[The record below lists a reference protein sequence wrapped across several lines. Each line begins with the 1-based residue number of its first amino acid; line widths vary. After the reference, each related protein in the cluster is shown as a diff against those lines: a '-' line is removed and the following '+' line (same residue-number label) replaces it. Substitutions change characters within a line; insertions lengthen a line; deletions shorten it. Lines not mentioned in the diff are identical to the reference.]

1 MSSATTLSRPASAN
15 KIAQTAIYYS
25 AFIALGLAS
34 ASLGPTL
41 GGLAQHTHTRL
52 SEISFIFSAR
62 GLGYLIGSLVGGRVY
77 DRWPGHVVMVG
88 VLVVMAAMLALAPV
102 IPLLWLLTM
111 VLLVLGMGEGAMDV
125 GGNTLLMWLHR
136 NEVGPFMNG
145 LHFFWGVGAFLS
157 PIIVAQA
164 VLISGDITWAY
175 WMLAV
180 LMLPAVIGLLRL
192 PSPAIQASRQA
203 SESRQV
209 NHVGLVVLIALFLF
223 LYVGAEG
230 SLGGWIF
237 TYTVALGLSGQTV
250 AAYLTSVFWGSL
262 TAGRLLSIPL
272 ATRLQ
277 PRSVLLM
284 DLAGC
289 LISMSIILLWPNSL
303 TAVWVGVIGTGLAM
317 ASIFPTTLS
326 LAESRMHITGQITSW
341 FFVGASLGGM
351 TMPWIIGQLFESIG
365 PHVTMLTITADLAL
379 MAGVF
384 AAMMLAARKADSP
397 AGVTQEV

>member
-1 MSSATTLSRPASAN
+1 MSSTTTTVARPASAN
-15 KIAQTAIYYS
+15 RLVQTAIYY
-25 AFIALGLAS
+25 ATFIALGLAS

-52 SEISFIFSAR
+52 SEISFTFSAR
-62 GLGYLIGSLVGGRVY
+62 ALGYLIGSLVGGRIY

-88 VLVVMAAMLALAPV
+88 VLVVMAAMLALAPMM
-102 IPLLWLLTM
+102 PLLWLLTA

-125 GGNTLLMWLHR
+125 GGNTLLMWVHR
-136 NEVGPFMNG
+136 SEVGPFMNG

-180 LMLPAVIGLLRL
+180 LMLPVVIGLLRL
-192 PSPAIQASRQA
+192 PSPVAQISSQV
-203 SESRQV
+203 SESRRV
-209 NHVGLVVLIALFLF
+209 NPVPLIVLIALFLF
-223 LYVGAEG
+223 LYVGAES

-237 TYTVALGLSGQTV
+237 TYTVALRLSSETA
-250 AAYLTSVFWGSL
+250 AAYLTSAFWGSL
-262 TAGRLLSIPL
+262 TAGRLLAIPI
-272 ATRLQ
+272 AARLR
-277 PRSVLLM
+277 PRSILLI

-289 LISMSIILLWPNSL
+289 LMSMGIILLWPNSL
-303 TAVWVGVIGTGLAM
+303 VAVWVGTIGTGLAM
-317 ASIFPTTLS
+317 ASVFPTTLS

-351 TMPWIIGQLFESIG
+351 TAPWIIGQLFESIG
-365 PHVTMLTITADLAL
+365 PRVTMMTIMADLVL
-379 MAGVF
+379 LAGVF
-384 AAMMLAARKADSP
+384 VAMMLQYAPRSLRS
-397 AGVTQEV
+397 E

>member
-1 MSSATTLSRPASAN
+1 MSSTTTFARPASAN

-62 GLGYLIGSLVGGRVY
+62 ALGYLIGSFVGGRVY
-77 DRWPGHVVMVG
+77 DRRPGHVVMAG

-102 IPLLWLLTM
+102 MPLLWLLTAI
-111 VLLVLGMGEGAMDV
+111 LLVLGMGEGTMDV
-125 GGNTLLMWLHR
+125 GGNTLLMWVHR
-136 NEVGPFMNG
+136 GEVGPFMNG
-145 LHFFWGVGAFLS
+145 LHFSWGVGAFLS

-180 LMLPAVIGLLRL
+180 LMLPVVIGLLRL
-192 PSPAIQASRQA
+192 PSPVAQAISPV
-203 SESRQV
+203 SESKRV
-209 NHVGLVVLIALFLF
+209 NHVLLVVLIALFLF

-237 TYTVALGLSGQTV
+237 TYTVALRLSSEAA
-250 AAYLTSVFWGSL
+250 AAYLTSAFWGSL
-262 TAGRLLSIPL
+262 TVGRLLAIPI
-272 ATRLQ
+272 AARLR
-277 PRSVLLM
+277 PRSILLI

-289 LISMSIILLWPNSL
+289 LMSMGIILLWPNSL
-303 TAVWVGVIGTGLAM
+303 VAVWVGAIGIGLAM

-341 FFVGASLGGM
+341 FFVGASLGSM
-351 TMPWIIGQLFESIG
+351 TVPWMIGQLFESIG
-365 PHVTMLTITADLAL
+365 PRVTMMTITADLVL
-379 MAGVF
+379 MVGVF
-384 AAMMLAARKADSP
+384 VAMMLSARKA
-397 AGVTQEV
+397 ATEQA

>member
-1 MSSATTLSRPASAN
+1 MSSTTTTYTQPVRVN
-15 KIAQTAIYYS
+15 KIAQTAVYYA

-41 GGLAQHTHTRL
+41 GGLAEHTHTRL
-52 SEISFIFSAR
+52 SEISFVFSAR
-62 GLGYLIGSLVGGRVY
+62 ALGYLIGSFVGGRVY

-88 VLVVMAAMLALAPV
+88 VFVVMAAMLALAPMM
-102 IPLLWLLTM
+102 PLLWLLTAI
-111 VLLVLGMGEGAMDV
+111 LLVLGMGEGALDV
-125 GGNTLLMWLHR
+125 GGNTLLMWVHR
-136 NEVGPFMNG
+136 GQVGPFMNG
-145 LHFFWGVGAFLS
+145 LHFSWGVGAFLS

-180 LMLPAVIGLLRL
+180 LMLPVVIGLLRL
-192 PSPAIQASRQA
+192 PSPVAQASSPA
-203 SESRQV
+203 SESKRVNQV
-209 NHVGLVVLIALFLF
+209 LLVVLIALFLF

-237 TYTVALGLSGQTV
+237 TYTVALRLSSEAA
-250 AAYLTSVFWGSL
+250 AAYLTSAFWGSL
-262 TAGRLLSIPL
+262 TVGRLLAIPI
-272 ATRLQ
+272 AARLR
-277 PRSVLLM
+277 PRSVLLI

-289 LISMSIILLWPNSL
+289 LMSMGVILLWPNSL
-303 TAVWVGVIGTGLAM
+303 VAVWVGAIGTGLAM

-341 FFVGASLGGM
+341 FFMGASLGSM
-351 TMPWIIGQLFESIG
+351 TVPWIIGQLFESIG
-365 PHVTMLTITADLAL
+365 PRVTMITITADLVL

-384 AAMMLAARKADSP
+384 VAMMLAARKA
-397 AGVTQEV
+397 ATEQA

>member
-1 MSSATTLSRPASAN
+1 MSSTTTTYTQPVRVN
-15 KIAQTAIYYS
+15 KIAQTAVYYA

-52 SEISFIFSAR
+52 SEISFVFSAR
-62 GLGYLIGSLVGGRVY
+62 ALGYLIGSFVGGRVY
-77 DRWPGHVVMVG
+77 DRWPGHVVIVG
-88 VLVVMAAMLALAPV
+88 VLVVMAAMLALTPMM
-102 IPLLWLLTM
+102 PLLWLLTAI
-111 VLLVLGMGEGAMDV
+111 LLVLGMGEGAMDV
-125 GGNTLLMWLHR
+125 GGNTLLMWVHR

-157 PIIVAQA
+157 PIIIAQA

-180 LMLPAVIGLLRL
+180 LMLPVVIGLLRL
-192 PSPAIQASRQA
+192 PSPVAQASSQV
-203 SESRQV
+203 SESKRV
-209 NHVGLVVLIALFLF
+209 NHVLLVVLIALFLF

-237 TYTVALGLSGQTV
+237 TYTVALRLSSEAA
-250 AAYLTSVFWGSL
+250 AAYLTSAFWGSL
-262 TAGRLLSIPL
+262 TVGRLLAIPI
-272 ATRLQ
+272 AARLR
-277 PRSVLLM
+277 PRSVLLI

-289 LISMSIILLWPNSL
+289 LMSMGIILLWPNSL
-303 TAVWVGVIGTGLAM
+303 VAVWVGAIGTGLAM

-326 LAESRMHITGQITSW
+326 LAESRMHITGQTTSW

-351 TMPWIIGQLFESIG
+351 TVPWIIGQLFESIG
-365 PHVTMLTITADLAL
+365 PRVTMLTITADLML

-384 AAMMLAARKADSP
+384 VAMMLSARKA
-397 AGVTQEV
+397 ATEQA

>member
-1 MSSATTLSRPASAN
+1 MSSMTAAQSARTG
-15 KIAQTAIYYS
+15 KIAQTAVYYA

-62 GLGYLIGSLVGGRVY
+62 ALGYLIGSVVGGRIY
-77 DRWPGHVVMVG
+77 DRWPGHGVMVG
-88 VLVVMAAMLALAPV
+88 VFVMMAAALALTPV
-102 IPLLWLLTM
+102 IPLLWLLTA

-125 GGNTLLMWLHR
+125 GGNTLLMWVHR
-136 NEVGPFMNG
+136 SEVGPFMNG

-164 VLISGDITWAY
+164 VLVSGDITWAY

-180 LMLPAVIGLLRL
+180 LMLPVVIGLLRL
-192 PSPAIQASRQA
+192 PSPAPQPSRPV
-203 SESRQV
+203 SESRRV
-209 NHVGLVVLIALFLF
+209 HHILLVILIALFLF

-237 TYTVALGLSGQTV
+237 TYTVAMRLSSETA
-250 AAYLTSVFWGSL
+250 AAYLTSAFWGSL
-262 TAGRLLSIPL
+262 TAGRLLAIPL
-272 ATRLQ
+272 AARLR

-289 LISMSIILLWPNSL
+289 ILSLGLILLWPNSL
-303 TAVWVGVIGTGLAM
+303 VAVWVGAIGTGLAM

-326 LAESRMHITGQITSW
+326 LAESRLHITGQVTSW

-351 TMPWIIGQLFESIG
+351 TVPWIIGQLFEPVG
-365 PHVTMLTITADLAL
+365 PYATMLTIMVDVVL

-384 AAMMLAARKADSP
+384 VAMMLAARKAGADS
-397 AGVTQEV
+397 

>member
-1 MSSATTLSRPASAN
+1 MSSTTTTFTRPASAN
-15 KIAQTAIYYS
+15 KLAQTAIYYA

-62 GLGYLIGSLVGGRVY
+62 ALGYLIGSFVGGRVY

-88 VLVVMAAMLALAPV
+88 VFVVMAAMLALAPV
-102 IPLLWLLTM
+102 IPLLWLLTA

-125 GGNTLLMWLHR
+125 GGNTLLMWVHR
-136 NEVGPFMNG
+136 SEVGPFMNG
-145 LHFFWGVGAFLS
+145 LHFSWGVGAFLS

-180 LMLPAVIGLLRL
+180 LMLPVVIGLLRL
-192 PSPAIQASRQA
+192 PSPVAQANRHV
-203 SESRQV
+203 SEPGRV
-209 NHVGLVVLIALFLF
+209 NHVLLVVLIAMFLF

-237 TYTVALGLSGQTV
+237 TYTVALRLSSETA
-250 AAYLTSVFWGSL
+250 AAYLTSAFWGAL
-262 TAGRLLSIPL
+262 TAGRLLAIPI
-272 ATRLQ
+272 AARLR

-289 LISMSIILLWPNSL
+289 LVSMGIILLWPTSL
-303 TAVWVGVIGTGLAM
+303 VAVWVGAIGTGLAM

-326 LAESRMHITGQITSW
+326 LAESRLHITGQITSW

-351 TMPWIIGQLFESIG
+351 TVPWIIG
-365 PHVTMLTITADLAL
+365 
-379 MAGVF
+379 
-384 AAMMLAARKADSP
+384 
-397 AGVTQEV
+397 

>member
-1 MSSATTLSRPASAN
+1 MSSLTAAQSARTG
-15 KIAQTAIYYS
+15 KIAQTAVYYA

-62 GLGYLIGSLVGGRVY
+62 ALGYLIGSVVGGRIY
-77 DRWPGHVVMVG
+77 DRWPGHGVMVG
-88 VLVVMAAMLALAPV
+88 VFVVMAAALALTPV
-102 IPLLWLLTM
+102 IPLLWLLTA

-125 GGNTLLMWLHR
+125 GGNTLLMWVHR
-136 NEVGPFMNG
+136 SEVGPFMNG

-164 VLISGDITWAY
+164 VLVSGDITWAY

-180 LMLPAVIGLLRL
+180 LMLPVVIGLLRL
-192 PSPAIQASRQA
+192 PSPAPQPSRHV
-203 SESRQV
+203 SESKRV
-209 NHVGLVVLIALFLF
+209 RHILLVILIALFLF

-237 TYTVALGLSGQTV
+237 TYTVAMRLSSETA
-250 AAYLTSVFWGSL
+250 AAYLTSAFWGSL
-262 TAGRLLSIPL
+262 TAGRLLAIPL
-272 ATRLQ
+272 AARLR
-277 PRSVLLM
+277 PRSVLLI

-289 LISMSIILLWPNSL
+289 ILSLGFILLWPNSL
-303 TAVWVGVIGTGLAM
+303 AAVWVGAIGTGLAM

-326 LAESRMHITGQITSW
+326 LAESRLHITGQVTSW

-351 TMPWIIGQLFESIG
+351 TVPWIIGQLFEPVG
-365 PHVTMLTITADLAL
+365 PYATMLTIMVDVVL

-384 AAMMLAARKADSP
+384 VAMMLAARKASADS
-397 AGVTQEV
+397 

>member
-1 MSSATTLSRPASAN
+1 MSSTTTTWRPASAS
-15 KIAQTAIYYS
+15 KLAQTATYYA

-62 GLGYLIGSLVGGRVY
+62 ALGYLIGSFVGGRVY
-77 DRWPGHVVMVG
+77 DRWAGHVVMAG
-88 VLVVMAAMLALAPV
+88 VFVVMAAMLALTPV
-102 IPLLWLLTM
+102 IPLLWLLTA

-125 GGNTLLMWLHR
+125 GGNTLLMWVHR
-136 NEVGPFMNG
+136 SEVGPFMNG
-145 LHFFWGVGAFLS
+145 LHFSWGVGAFLS

-180 LMLPAVIGLLRL
+180 LMLPVVLGLLRQ
-192 PSPAIQASRQA
+192 PSPLPQASSPV
-203 SESRQV
+203 SESRRV
-209 NHVGLVVLIALFLF
+209 NHVLLVVLIAMFLF

-237 TYTVALGLSGQTV
+237 TYAVALRLSSEAA
-250 AAYLTSVFWGSL
+250 AAYLTSAFWGSL
-262 TAGRLLSIPL
+262 TAGRLLAIPL
-272 ATRLQ
+272 AARLR
-277 PRSVLLM
+277 PRSILVM

-289 LISMSIILLWPNSL
+289 LVSMGIILLWPKSL
-303 TAVWVGVIGTGLAM
+303 VAVWVGAIGTGLAM

-326 LAESRMHITGQITSW
+326 LAESRLHITGQITGW

-351 TMPWIIGQLFESIG
+351 TVPWIIGQLFEPVG
-365 PHVTMLTITADLAL
+365 PYATMLTITAAVVL

-384 AAMMLAARKADSP
+384 VVMMLAARKAIAEP
-397 AGVTQEV
+397 E

>member
-1 MSSATTLSRPASAN
+1 MSSTTTTLTRPASAN
-15 KIAQTAIYYS
+15 KLAQTAIYYA

-52 SEISFIFSAR
+52 SEISFVLSAR
-62 GLGYLIGSLVGGRVY
+62 ALGNLIGSLVGGRAY
-77 DRWPGHVVMVG
+77 DRWPGHIVMVG
-88 VLVVMAAMLALAPV
+88 VFVLMAAMLALAPV
-102 IPLLWLLTM
+102 IPLLWLLTA

-125 GGNTLLMWLHR
+125 GGNTLLMWVHR
-136 NEVGPFMNG
+136 SEVGPFMNG

-180 LMLPAVIGLLRL
+180 LMLPVTLGLLRL
-192 PSPAIQASRQA
+192 PSPVPQSSSQV
-203 SESRQV
+203 SESKRA
-209 NHVGLVVLIALFLF
+209 NHILLVILIASFLF

-237 TYTVALGLSGQTV
+237 TYTVALRLSSETA
-250 AAYLTSVFWGSL
+250 AAYLTSAFWGSL
-262 TAGRLLSIPL
+262 TVGRLLAIPI
-272 ATRLQ
+272 AARLR
-277 PRSVLLM
+277 PRSILLM
-284 DLAGC
+284 ALAGC
-289 LISMSIILLWPNSL
+289 LMSMGIILLWPTSL
-303 TAVWVGVIGTGLAM
+303 VAVWAGAIGTGLAM

-326 LAESRMHITGQITSW
+326 LAESRLHITGQMTSW
-341 FFVGASLGGM
+341 FLVGSSLGGM
-351 TMPWIIGQLFESIG
+351 TVPWIIGQLFEPVG
-365 PHVTMLTITADLAL
+365 AYATMVTIMAAIVL

-384 AAMMLAARKADSP
+384 VAMMLAARQAMAEP
-397 AGVTQEV
+397 E

>member
-1 MSSATTLSRPASAN
+1 MTAAQSTRTN
-15 KIAQTAIYYS
+15 KIARTAVYYA

-62 GLGYLIGSLVGGRVY
+62 ALGYLIGSVVGGRMY
-77 DRWPGHVVMVG
+77 DRWPGHGVMVG
-88 VLVVMAAMLALAPV
+88 VFVVMAAALALTPV
-102 IPLLWLLTM
+102 MPLLWLLTA

-125 GGNTLLMWLHR
+125 GGNTLLMWVHR

-164 VLISGDITWAY
+164 VLVSGDITWAY

-180 LMLPAVIGLLRL
+180 LMLPAVIGLVRL
-192 PSPAIQASRQA
+192 PSPAPQPSRQV
-203 SESRQV
+203 SESRRVQ
-209 NHVGLVVLIALFLF
+209 HILLVILIALFLF

-237 TYTVALGLSGQTV
+237 TYTVAMRLSSETA
-250 AAYLTSVFWGSL
+250 AAYLTSAFWGSL
-262 TAGRLLSIPL
+262 TAGRLLAIPL
-272 ATRLQ
+272 AARLR
-277 PRSVLLM
+277 PRSVLLI

-289 LISMSIILLWPNSL
+289 IISLGLVLLWPNSL
-303 TAVWVGVIGTGLAM
+303 VAVWVGAIGTGLAM

-326 LAESRMHITGQITSW
+326 LAESRLHITGQVTSW

-351 TMPWIIGQLFESIG
+351 TVPWIIGQLFEPVG
-365 PHVTMLTITADLAL
+365 PYATMLTIMVDVVL

-384 AAMMLAARKADSP
+384 VAMMLAARKAGADS
-397 AGVTQEV
+397 